1 MKNLNEFVKNTYLN
15 INDINESYRELL
27 KNLDGKQINECCGCC
42 CEPCCSDEKCC
53 DPYYPKYF
61 SESEIISML
70 RNTPKIQN
78 IWDIHYQFSNRYRF
92 PGITAEEI
100 KEPLYFR
107 GSGLTC
113 GTGYQSGE
121 PQTTT
126 LMSTNALYNE
136 KLYNY
141 IKDIVDEFGFG
152 YPTVLET
159 EGKVQIFFVKD
170 EGSFEEK
177 DKSIKKGLEDVA
189 KILGKLEGKEEINWS
204 QVLDVSIN
212 NVGNVY
218 NFLITCTLD
227 ITLFQMTADDYKKV
241 YKKWQKKFDN
251 EVANTEDNK

>member
-1 MKNLNEFVKNTYLN
+1 MKTLNDFLTYNYISLKGIDEELVKS
-15 INDINESYRELL
+15 IN
-27 KNLDGKQINECCGCC
+27 NLDGQKINECCGCC
-42 CEPCCSDEKCC
+42 CEPCCDDVKCC
-53 DPYYPKYF
+53 DPYSYPKYF
-61 SESEIISML
+61 SESEIVSML

-92 PGITAEEI
+92 PGITLEET

-107 GSGLTC
+107 GYGLTG

-126 LMSTNALYNE
+126 LMPTDALYNE

-141 IKDIVDEFGFG
+141 IKGIVDEFKFG

-159 EGKVQIFFVKD
+159 EGKVQIFFVKG
-170 EGSFEEK
+170 EGGFDEK

-189 KILGKLEGKEEINWS
+189 KILGKLESKEEINWS

-227 ITLFQMTADDYKKV
+227 ITPFQMTADDYKK
-241 YKKWQKKFDN
+241 WQKKF
-251 EVANTEDNK
+251 EKEAANTEDK